1 MTGANEI
8 SKETKI
14 VILKNEIATYDNTI
28 YLLGVRL
35 RLAKKLKDKQMEDAV
50 NTELIN
56 IQIRLDFLNEELEKE
71 FSNTGE

>member
-56 IQIRLDFLNEELEKE
+56 IQIRLDFLNEELEKV